1 MNKYIIRDREAGN
14 VIDEFPTAE
23 KALKALAKFEKQDKA
38 NGEFTENFYEVV
50 PVINDR
56 RFLQRKRSGNY
67 VINWYEHGSQELIGI
82 AETPR
87 ELLKLVRALKPGT
100 PVITAEYSRSHN
112 YAWSNRFDMRQALK
126 SFGMSATK
134 YDVVVNF

>member
-67 VINWYEHGSQELIGI
+67 VINWYEHGAQELIGI

-87 ELLKLVRALKPGT
+87 ELMSLVRSLKSGT
-100 PVITAEYSRSHN
+100 AVITAEYSRSHN
-112 YAWSNRFDMRQALK
+112 YAWSNKFDERQALK
-126 SFGMSATK
+126 AFNMSATK
-134 YDVVVNF
+134 YDVAVNF